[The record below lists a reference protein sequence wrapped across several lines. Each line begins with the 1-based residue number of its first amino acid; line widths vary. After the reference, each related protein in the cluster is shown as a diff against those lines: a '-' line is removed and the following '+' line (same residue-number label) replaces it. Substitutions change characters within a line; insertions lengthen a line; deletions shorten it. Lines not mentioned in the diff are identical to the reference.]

1 MEKCIINH
9 RIWYQISHTHRPKL
23 EGRIIR
29 YAILDDDDDEETPR
43 MFDSEFTFEGHDLG
57 TLKETLK
64 KLTGIEEDVHICA
77 TNHVNNKLFP
87 LTLQLPP
94 NNLPMGI
101 VVVKSSS
108 KCKYSSKLWKWIVI
122 CTEFSTNQSTMF
134 LIDWDPL
141 SIGLYS
147 IKSLSITNSI
157 ISEMVV
163 SIFWSW

>member
-1 MEKCIINH
+1 MHWIDYFINH
-9 RIWYQISHTHRPKL
+9 RIWYQVSHTHRPKL

-64 KLTGIEEDVHICA
+64 KLTGIEEDVYICA

-87 LTLQLPP
+87 LKLQLPP

-108 KCKYSSKLWKWIVI
+108 KCKYSSKPWKWLHWVLCKSKYHVFELCISLYI
-122 CTEFSTNQSTMF
+122 ITENYTQMPWF
-134 LIDWDPL
+134 
-141 SIGLYS
+141 
-147 IKSLSITNSI
+147 
-157 ISEMVV
+157 
-163 SIFWSW
+163 